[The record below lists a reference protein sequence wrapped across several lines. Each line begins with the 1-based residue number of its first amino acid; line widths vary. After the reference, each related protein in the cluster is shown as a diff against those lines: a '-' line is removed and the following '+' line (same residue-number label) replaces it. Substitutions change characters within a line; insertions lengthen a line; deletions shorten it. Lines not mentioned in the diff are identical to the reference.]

1 LTSTFF
7 YNLKEKV
14 VETKNGTQ
22 EVDAGVIE
30 MATKNIDNSVESPLE
45 SNIGSNVGQS
55 ITSTDDNDD
64 ADLVIEESESDE
76 HSSDGERTADVAE
89 TEDLI
94 KVAEID
100 KPSLSSD
107 ANSTAEINGSAEIE
121 SEDPTVEDSS
131 IKSDPETSVLDSTKA
146 DKRSTVSEENPNVEV
161 IDENIVI
168 VSTSDARMAN
178 VPQETSKIIIEG
190 DEVKR
195 TEEVA
200 LKDCTESLTEKVF

>member
-64 ADLVIEESESDE
+64 ADLVIEESES
-76 HSSDGERTADVAE
+76 
-89 TEDLI
+89 
-94 KVAEID
+94 
-100 KPSLSSD
+100 
-107 ANSTAEINGSAEIE
+107 
-121 SEDPTVEDSS
+121 
-131 IKSDPETSVLDSTKA
+131 
-146 DKRSTVSEENPNVEV
+146 
-161 IDENIVI
+161 
-168 VSTSDARMAN
+168 
-178 VPQETSKIIIEG
+178 
-190 DEVKR
+190 
-195 TEEVA
+195 
-200 LKDCTESLTEKVF
+200 